1 MCLVDLKRRLSD
13 FSYYWLIL
21 KACEK
26 SPQIN
31 FAVINKSPGVVNC
44 RYQLGKREEYKLS
57 LLQEMQGELT
67 AATLKSLTRV
77 LCHED
82 YKVLRRHFR
91 QVLVDSWTVALGSVC
106 VSLFCAPFSSF
117 LFSLLLR
124 YCFSIPAMASRGPKQ
139 KWRLMPKRPTLLQK
153 TPFSRRILVSKL
165 TYTQLYKWVAK
176 ILWFWPIISQNQG
189 NRVPV
194 GQIKSTHIVYSSE
207 GDIEYACHASVS
219 VWVGVMTVTGLWLYV
234 MERMEFINEELTRG
248 RLVCSQHPVS
258 KRKTLVE
265 ACQISL
271 LQIRCYR

>member
-1 MCLVDLKRRLSD
+1 MCLVALKHRLSD
-13 FSYYWLIL
+13 FSYYLLIL

-82 YKVLRRHFR
+82 YKVLRRHSR
-91 QVLVDSWTVALGSVC
+91 QGLVDPRADGLGSVC
-106 VSLFCAPFSSF
+106 LSLFCAPVSSF

-124 YCFSIPAMASRGPKQ
+124 YCFSIPAMASRSPKQ

-153 TPFSRRILVSKL
+153 TPFSRRILVVVFWSNFGLETNLHSVIQVSCQNPLVL
-165 TYTQLYKWVAK
+165 TNHITEPRQSGFCWAIKINTYCVLKWR
-176 ILWFWPIISQNQG
+176 W
-189 NRVPV
+189 
-194 GQIKSTHIVYSSE
+194 Y
-207 GDIEYACHASVS
+207 
-219 VWVGVMTVTGLWLYV
+219 WVCM
-234 MERMEFINEELTRG
+234 
-248 RLVCSQHPVS
+248 S
-258 KRKTLVE
+258 
-265 ACQISL
+265 CQCFL
-271 LQIRCYR
+271 LG